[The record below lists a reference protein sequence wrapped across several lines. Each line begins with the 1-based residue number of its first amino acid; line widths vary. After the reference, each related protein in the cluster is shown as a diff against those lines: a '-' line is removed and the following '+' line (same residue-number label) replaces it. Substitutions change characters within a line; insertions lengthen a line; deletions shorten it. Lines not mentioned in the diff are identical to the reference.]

1 MKPIHTVLG
10 TISSEQLGGVL
21 MHEHIFCSRFDRDFS
36 ALNRRALARRGQ
48 ILLQA
53 AKEHGIST
61 ILDATPWDLHRDLP
75 LMREVSRLSGVQIIA
90 CAGTYH
96 FYRPEID
103 RLTANAIAGKILDA
117 FDHGFGDTGVRPGA
131 IKCASQD
138 EITPYHEKL
147 LRAAAMA
154 HRATGLPVITH
165 SDQKTALAQQEILLG
180 EGVRPEM
187 LIIGHTGDYCDL
199 PLQTKLLS
207 RGTYLGMDRTFNPEQ
222 RARVLAEL
230 CGMGYA
236 GQLVLGHDR
245 AVYMDFSCPEA
256 SAAEV
261 WNQQN
266 DADTLQGR
274 RLFLFLHDEIL
285 PRAREKGVSQADMD
299 AMLRENPRRY
309 FKGLPLNAG

>member
-1 MKPIHTVLG
+1 MKQVNTVLG
-10 TISSEQLGGVL
+10 TISPQQLGGVL
-21 MHEHIFCSRFDRDFS
+21 MHEHIFCSRFDRDFRV
-36 ALNRRALARRGQ
+36 LDRRALARRGQ

-61 ILDATPWDLHRDLP
+61 ILDATPWDLHRDIP
-75 LMREVSRLSGVQIIA
+75 LMQEISRLSGVQIIA
-90 CAGTYH
+90 CAGTDH

-103 RLTANAIAGKILDA
+103 HFTAEAIAGKILDA

-131 IKCASQD
+131 IKCAVQD

-147 LRAAAMA
+147 LRATAMA

-165 SDQKTALAQQEILLG
+165 SSQKTALAQQDILLG

-207 RGTYLGMDRTFNPEQ
+207 RGTYLGMDRTFQPEQ
-222 RARVLAEL
+222 RAHVLAEL

-236 GQLVLGHDR
+236 GQLMLGHDR
-245 AVYMDFSCPEA
+245 AVYMDFSRPKA
-256 SAAEV
+256 SASEV

-266 DADTLQGR
+266 DADTPQGR

-285 PRAREKGVSQADMD
+285 PKAQKEGVSQQAIDE
-299 AMLRENPRRY
+299 MLRENPRRY
-309 FKGLPLNAG
+309 FAGLPLNAR